1 MQKKLSIVV
10 PVYNVEKFIRPC
22 LESVFGQGLDDEDY
36 ELIVVN
42 DGTPDRS
49 MEMIADLLSQHSNI
63 TVINQANQGVSIARN
78 NGMSKATGD
87 YILFLDSDDMLVESS
102 LPVILK
108 QALEKR
114 PDIIVADYLKMNDED
129 VSSSKVQ
136 VVQPDIIEW
145 TEITGRELFY
155 KYERVT
161 VWHRLYR
168 LGFLLEHH
176 IQFMPGVTYED
187 NPFTYECYLKGAR
200 CLKTNMLLN
209 IYRRHKDSITT
220 SFTLSSAEN
229 LAIAINGL
237 WRLREQVSLNQQEYK
252 RLEAVTFKFFVELI
266 ERTFTHISGFFNQ
279 LRAMDLISHAAPDL
293 SFTAGRP
300 QKIITFLY
308 KRSPRLLMTVWKIK
322 WLQNKKGHRHWIFS
336 EQKR

>member
-129 VSSSKVQ
+129 VNSSKVQ

-168 LGFLLEHH
+168 LGFLSEHH

-209 IYRRHKDSITT
+209 IYRRHKNSITT

-293 SFTAGRP
+293 SFTTGRP

-308 KRSPRLLMTVWKIK
+308 KRSPRLLMTVWRIK
-322 WLQNKKGHRHWIFS
+322 WLQNKKGHRH
-336 EQKR
+336 